1 MTSLSSN
8 CDPQDRRKPAT
19 YLATARCLLLVL
31 CAYFANCSWV
41 VGQASFAPPPRPT
54 STSGAYNP
62 TLPPP
67 IAPPVVQQPVASAP
81 SVAPETNP
89 ITPTNAQPIEGGE
102 IVARVNGQIVLASD
116 VLWQVNKI
124 IEANRDRIPPEQV
137 EKARRE
143 LLRQQVMGLVDTKLL
158 YADFRQNIPP
168 ENLPKIEENLLQPFE
183 ENEVPRLIELL
194 ELKDNMELVEK
205 LESFGSSL
213 DDVRR
218 QFNERTIAGEW
229 LRQKAPKPKPVTHD
243 QMLEYYQE
251 HLAEYDFPAQAK
263 WEELMV
269 RFNRLDGDRA
279 AAWRAIADL
288 GNEIWQR
295 ASKHPGLRGPIFSE
309 LAKQKSHGFSAD
321 KGGLQDWTTKG
332 ALRSEA
338 LNEALFSLQVGQL
351 SNIIETEAGFH
362 IIRVLQRKDAGRT
375 PFTEAQA
382 AIRKQL
388 ESGGQQKLVQ
398 EELKKLRK
406 NCCVW
411 TAFDGDLS
419 GPRLSEIMQKRQR
432 R

>member
-1 MTSLSSN
+1 MV
-8 CDPQDRRKPAT
+8 R
-19 YLATARCLLLVL
+19 
-31 CAYFANCSWV
+31 
-41 VGQASFAPPPRPT
+41 
-54 STSGAYNP
+54 
-62 TLPPP
+62 
-67 IAPPVVQQPVASAP
+67 QPVAPEP
-81 SVAPETNP
+81 SVATESSP

-124 IEANRDRIPPEQV
+124 IEANRDRIPPEQI

-143 LLRQQVMGLVDTKLL
+143 LLRQQVMSLVDTKLL

-194 ELKDNMELVEK
+194 ELKDNVELVEK

-213 DDVRR
+213 ADVRR

-251 HLAEYDFPAQAK
+251 HLAEYDFPAQVK
-263 WEELMV
+263 WEELAV
-269 RFNRLDGDRA
+269 RFSRFGGDRA
-279 AAWRAIADL
+279 AAWREIAEL
-288 GNEIWQR
+288 GNEVWQR
-295 ASKHPGLRGPIFSE
+295 VSKHPGLRGPIFSE
-309 LAKQKSHGFSAD
+309 LAKQKSHGFTAD
-321 KGGLQDWTTKG
+321 KGGQHDWTTKG

-351 SNIIETEAGFH
+351 SNIIETETGFH